1 MTRPLLMAIGRSEL
15 LHATIGHLI
24 DRGFRFGAIVTA
36 PPNPEYAV
44 DVSDFASLAE
54 RARCEFLC
62 ARTAQEVDV
71 VRLAR
76 HTRVTTGITANWRYI
91 FTPSVLDAFPGG
103 MLNLHLG
110 NLPDYRGNATV
121 NWAILQGEDHIDANV
136 HRVVAAVDAGDVIAR
151 ARIEIGPRTRVG
163 EVLDEC
169 LRVAPQLFEEALLAD
184 GRKPVLHQAGA
195 EGRRCY
201 PRRPEDGLIDWSH
214 SSAAVDRLVR
224 ATSRPYGGA
233 YAFFRADRLVVW
245 RAEVVDPAPSVMA
258 APGQVL
264 DWDEARDSVRIACG
278 DGAVDLLEI
287 ELDGKEIRASQLTR
301 SVRDRLTSC
310 PDGTCRRLP

>member
-1 MTRPLLMAIGRSEL
+1 MAIGRSEL
-15 LHATIGHLI
+15 LHDSIAHLL

-44 DVSDFASLAE
+44 DVSDFASLAD
-54 RARCEFLC
+54 RAQCEFLC
-62 ARTAQEVDV
+62 ARTAQEAEVAQ
-71 VRLAR
+71 LAR
-76 HTRVTTGITANWRYI
+76 RTGVTAGITANWRYI
-91 FTPSVLDAFPGG
+91 FSPTVLDAFAGG

-136 HRVVAAVDAGDVIAR
+136 HRVVAAVDAGDVLAR
-151 ARIEIGPRTRVG
+151 SRIEIGPRTDVG
-163 EVLDEC
+163 DVLDEC
-169 LRVAPQLFEEALLAD
+169 RRVAPQLFEEAILAE
-184 GRKPVLHQAGA
+184 GREPVLHQAGD

-201 PRRPEDGLIDWSH
+201 PRRPEDGLIDWSQ
-214 SSAAVDRLVR
+214 SSVAVDRLVR

-233 YAFFRADRLVVW
+233 YAFFRGARLSVW

-264 DWDEARDSVRIACG
+264 DWDEERGSVRIACG
-278 DGAVDLLEI
+278 DGAVDLVEV
-287 ELDGKEIRASQLTR
+287 ELDDKEVRASRLTR

-310 PDGTCRRLP
+310 PDATCRRSL